1 MLQCV
6 LSGVSIGAIYG
17 LLGLALALSF
27 YVTRV
32 INFAQ
37 GQMLTMAIVV
47 AASLSEAGYSPWIGV
62 ALGPIAAGAI
72 GILSYFVAVR
82 PILKA
87 DRFSFGWMVSTLGF
101 GLALENAIAYV
112 VGPRSRAFPA
122 LLNDIAVHLG
132 GALLTA
138 QQILAIV
145 VAAAV
150 VLALELVRRWTL
162 FGKVGM
168 ATAADPEMAECIG
181 ANTMMVAAVTFAIS
195 GLLAGIAGVLIA
207 PRTFANP
214 YLGGTF
220 NTFGFIAMMISGA
233 ENPAFAMAGGV
244 LLGVLSEGANTYI
257 NSQASD
263 WFPFVI
269 LVGVLLAS
277 PRGIF
282 SLRAA
287 PLAQLPSLIR
297 QIPLSLAEIGE
308 RATARSLHRRI
319 AVRRTEETFPL
330 SPKPL
335 SGRLARS
342 ALIAAIVIAYLVAT
356 YFVARADLQVQG
368 LILVAAIYAIL
379 AICLDA
385 TAGILGLYSL
395 GVGGFFAIGA
405 YLTTI
410 LSTIYGVNLFL
421 LIPLIIG
428 ITGLLGVI
436 LGAASLRVSGL
447 HFAITT
453 FIFTLVITVL
463 ATDLQITNGM
473 QGLLGPNFP
482 DLPDILAPLGQPIAW
497 CVMLTLMVVTFVV
510 WSVRSSLLYPVLLA
524 IRDAEPFA
532 EAAGVCPGPM
542 KILVFAFASATIGF
556 AGWLFCFLGVVSPS
570 QFSWSVSLNV
580 LVMILIGGNQHDFR
594 PDYRGC
600 IRQHVSRAG
609 SHQPVAPAGAVRG
622 LVDLGGDNCSG
633 RRCWRRQAGV
643 GASEADFAGGREIAG
658 ASGSAGRR
666 SGRGRRGAKLA
677 CSAVS
682 RPRSASAEPAPSA
695 LLTAIV
701 ECRDITFRYGTGPA
715 VLSDVSLEVAAGN
728 IHGLI
733 GPNGSGK
740 STLTNIIAGRLRPVS
755 GSIFI
760 KKRRVDGFGPADRA
774 RLGLRRSFQAA
785 QLIKELT
792 TRQNVLVGAYGLAT
806 NVAPRAVVWP
816 LLQSARRD
824 MDRVSDLALSALR
837 AVGAGGWTERR
848 IRDVPHGIE
857 QLTQFASVCV
867 ASPDIIIL
875 DEPATGLT
883 SREVEHLAWIL
894 RELKGRGLTMIVIEH
909 QTRFLFP
916 VCDLVTVLNAG
927 EVVLTGTPDE
937 LRADPVVRKVYL
949 GE

>member
-1 MLQCV
+1 VLQFV

-37 GQMLTMAIVV
+37 GQMLTIAIVV

-62 ALGPIAAGAI
+62 ALGPIAACAI
-72 GILSYFVAVR
+72 GVVSYFVAVR

-112 VGPRSRAFPA
+112 VGPRSRAFPP
-122 LLNDIAVHLG
+122 LLNNIGVHLG

-138 QQILAIV
+138 QQILAIAVAAVIV
-145 VAAAV
+145 VALV
-150 VLALELVRRWTL
+150 LVRRWTV

-168 ATAADPEMAECIG
+168 ATASDPEMAECIG
-181 ANTMMVAAVTFAIS
+181 ANTMMVAAVTFALS

-220 NTFGFIAMMISGA
+220 NTFGFVAMMIGGA
-233 ENPAFAMAGGV
+233 ENPAFAMYGGL
-244 LLGVLSEGANTYI
+244 LLGILSEGANTYI

-263 WFPFVI
+263 WFPFVV
-269 LVGVLLAS
+269 LVLVLLIS
-277 PRGIF
+277 PKGIF
-282 SLRAA
+282 SARAV
-287 PLAQLPSLIR
+287 PFAQLPSLIK
-297 QIPLSLAEIGE
+297 QIPLSLKGAAERI
-308 RATARSLHRRI
+308 AARSIRRPI
-319 AVRRTEETFPL
+319 AVGRADEASPL
-330 SPKPL
+330 SPDPF
-335 SGRLARS
+335 SDRLLRY
-342 ALIAAIVIAYLVAT
+342 ALIAAIVIAYPVAT
-356 YFVARADLQVQG
+356 YLIAWADLQIQG

-410 LSTIYGVNLFL
+410 LSTIYNVNVFL
-421 LIPLIIG
+421 LIPIIVVT
-428 ITGLLGVI
+428 TGLLGVI

-453 FIFTLVITVL
+453 FIFTLVVTVL

-482 DLPDILAPLGQPIAW
+482 DLPERLASLGQPIAW
-497 CVMLTLMVVTFVV
+497 CVMLTLMIVTFVV
-510 WSVRSSLLYPVLLA
+510 WSVRRSLLYPVLLA

-532 EAAGVCPGPM
+532 EAAGVRAGPV
-542 KILVFAFASATIGF
+542 KILVFALASATIGF

-570 QFSWSVSLNV
+570 QFSWSISLNV
-580 LVMILIGGNQHDFR
+580 LIMILIGGINTTPGPIIGAAF
-594 PDYRGC
+594 
-600 IRQHVSRAG
+600 VSMFPVLVHINPWLQQVLYGVLSIMVVTIVPEGVVGALKRSWAHLKRASSGAATLTGPEPAEGGIEHG
-609 SHQPVAPAGAVRG
+609 SLVRLFPRVTPAGTG
-622 LVDLGGDNCSG
+622 PE
-633 RRCWRRQAGV
+633 
-643 GASEADFAGGREIAG
+643 AS
-658 ASGSAGRR
+658 
-666 SGRGRRGAKLA
+666 
-677 CSAVS
+677 
-682 RPRSASAEPAPSA
+682 APSA
-695 LLTAIV
+695 AIV
-701 ECRDITFRYGTGPA
+701 ECCDITFRYGTGPT
-715 VLSDVSLEVAAGN
+715 VLNHVSVDVVAGN

-740 STLTNIIAGRLRPVS
+740 STLANIIAGRLRPVS

-760 KKRRVDGFGPADRA
+760 KRRRVDGFGPADRA

-792 TRQNVLVGAYGLAT
+792 TRQNVLVGAYGLAA
-806 NVAPRAVVWP
+806 NVGPRAVVWP

-824 MDRVSDLALSALR
+824 MERVSDQAVGALR
-837 AVGAGGWTERR
+837 AVGAGAWTERR

-857 QLTQFASVCV
+857 QLTQLASVCV

-916 VCDLVTVLNAG
+916 LCDLVTVLNAG
-927 EVVLTGTPDE
+927 EIVLTGTPDE
-937 LRADPVVRKVYL
+937 VRSDPVVRKVYL